1 VEAGN
6 GPRDARY
13 QALGQVTEEAALLE
27 IALRMTFRA
36 LAGGPYAAL
45 MAAGQETH
53 WLLETCEIIAD
64 HHHDLDLSQR
74 RAIRDALQDCRHA
87 NRDRNRLVHDAWGTG
102 ADGAPAVI
110 RSARRSYAIAGRPW
124 TEAQIRAVVQ
134 AIVAA
139 RQGLLTAVEDGLGPD
154 RLTAGP

>member
-13 QALGQVTEEAALLE
+13 QALGQVTEEAAVLE

-36 LAGGPYAAL
+36 LAGGPYATLIAG
-45 MAAGQETH
+45 GQEMH
-53 WLLETCEIIAD
+53 WLLETCEIITE
-64 HHHDLDLSQR
+64 HHHDLNPAQR
-74 RAIRDALQDCRHA
+74 RVILDALQACRHA
-87 NRDRNRLVHDAWGTG
+87 NRDRNRLVHDAWGTS

-110 RSARRSYAIAGRPW
+110 SSARHSYAISGRAW
-124 TEAQIRAVVQ
+124 TGPQIRAVAQ

-139 RQGLLTAVEDGLGPD
+139 RQGLLTAVEDGLGPS
-154 RLTAGP
+154 RLTVGP